1 MLRKDAF
8 RAASLAE
15 EKPLFVYIVG
25 ILALNIILVYLRVK
39 EIKVE
44 LVLVVGISV
53 VAYTVYSRG
62 LFRD

>member
-15 EKPLFVYIVG
+15 EKPLLVYIVG